1 MYTYVNQQFSVYVL
15 SLALLLAVGVYLET
29 WNDHHAEKPSITLM
43 QSDFEKP
50 LEAVSEIP
58 IPFVP
63 MSHVEPSVK
72 DEKKK
77 AVTRVES
84 ALAKYETTAYYLN
97 VRKDSSAASQIL
109 YTVKK
114 GTVLEILNKT
124 GNGWLKLRTGGYV
137 HGGYAE
143 RIGERVKTAE
153 PVTPALDSMNGRP
166 LPPSSKVVSDS
177 GLTELHIVEIL
188 KGTALE
194 GQALEKTILEI
205 EKKYGINAY
214 FTIAIMKL
222 ESGNGKS
229 RLARSK
235 NNLFGLN
242 AIDGDQYNQALKF
255 DTKGDSVR
263 KFGQLIAKNYVEKGY
278 ATVEKVAGKYCPANP
293 KWSVLVKNIMK
304 RDYSK
309 SGLTIAA
316 TVPQRVYPSSH
327 QRILT

>member
-1 MYTYVNQQFSVYVL
+1 MYTYVSQQLSVYIL
-15 SLALLLAVGVYLET
+15 SLALLLMVGVYLET
-29 WNDHHAEKPSITLM
+29 SNDHYAENNSTTFM
-43 QSDFEKP
+43 QSHYEKQP
-50 LEAVSEIP
+50 GTIIERP
-58 IPFVP
+58 IPNFSVNP
-63 MSHVEPSVK
+63 VQTSVK
-72 DEKKK
+72 APREETVSTKSI
-77 AVTRVES
+77 V
-84 ALAKYETTAYYLN
+84 AKYETTAYYLN
-97 VRKDSSAASQIL
+97 VRKDSSAASKIL
-109 YTVKK
+109 YVVKK
-114 GTVLEILNKT
+114 GTVLEILGKT
-124 GNGWLKLRTGGYV
+124 DNGWLKLRTGGYV

-143 RIGERVKTAE
+143 RIGEMVKTTQ
-153 PVTPALDSMNGRP
+153 PVTPTADSKNGRP

-205 EKKYGINAY
+205 EEKYGINAY

-242 AIDGDQYNQALKF
+242 AIDGDKYNQALKF

-278 ATVEKVAGKYCPANP
+278 ATVEKVANKYCPANP
-293 KWSVLVKNIMK
+293 KWSALVKNIMK

-309 SGLTIAA
+309 SGLIIAA
-316 TVPQRVYPSSH
+316 TVPQRVYHSSL